1 MAKAPPETTTSDLAK
16 SGDDDQTS
24 ALFSSFLRS
33 FAIVEAAVSSATPLT
48 LDAICAATG
57 LPKST
62 VHRVL
67 HNLVGSRI
75 LAVEVNGRG
84 YSAGDRL
91 HALLSIVEAG
101 SSLHRRRREIMM
113 KLVDR
118 VGHTCNFT
126 TLALNDVVYVDRVEA
141 NWPGRTKLYPGSHVP
156 VHCTS
161 TGKLLL
167 SFLPARQRR
176 RLLFRAALPKYTD
189 STVTDPIS
197 IEKEL
202 RRIRR
207 RFIATDEGGYLDG
220 MVSVAVPVFGQ
231 NRRVIGG
238 VAVHARQASLPLDQA
253 LSHLPDLKQAARDL
267 GTIYRRLG

>member
-1 MAKAPPETTTSDLAK
+1 MSKAPVDPPSDFAK
-16 SGDDDQTS
+16 SGDEDRTC

-33 FAIVEAAVSSATPLT
+33 FAIIEAAVSLTTPPRT

-57 LPKST
+57 SPKST
-62 VHRVL
+62 AHRVL
-67 HNLVGSRI
+67 HNLVASRI
-75 LAVEVNGRG
+75 LAVEANGRG

-91 HALLSIVEAG
+91 HALLSVVEAG
-101 SSLHRRRREIMM
+101 SSLRRRRREIMT

-126 TLALNDVVYVDRVEA
+126 TLTLNDVVYVDRVEA
-141 NWPGRTKLYPGSHVP
+141 NWPACTKLFPGSHVP

-176 RLLFRAALPKYTD
+176 RLLFRTALPKFTD
-189 STVTDPIS
+189 STVTDPIR
-197 IEKEL
+197 IEEEL
-202 RRIRR
+202 KHIRR

-220 MVSVAVPVFGQ
+220 MVSIAVPVFGQ

-238 VAVHARQASLPLDQA
+238 VAVHAHQASLPLDKA
-253 LSHLPDLKQAARDL
+253 FSHLSDLKQAARDL

>member
-1 MAKAPPETTTSDLAK
+1 MAKSPLETTASDLAK
-16 SGDDDQTS
+16 SGDDHQTC

-33 FAIVEAAVSSATPLT
+33 FTIIEAAVSSTTPLT

-57 LPKST
+57 SPKST

-67 HNLVGSRI
+67 HNLVSSRI
-75 LAVEVNGRG
+75 LAVEANGRG
-84 YSAGDRL
+84 FSAGDRL
-91 HALLSIVEAG
+91 HALLSAVEAG
-101 SSLHRRRREIMM
+101 SSLHRRRREIMT

-141 NWPGRTKLYPGSHVP
+141 NWPGCMKLYPGSHVP

-176 RLLFRAALPKYTD
+176 RLLFRTALPKLTD
-189 STVTDPIS
+189 STVTDPIR
-197 IEKEL
+197 IEEEL
-202 RRIRR
+202 KDIRR

-220 MVSVAVPVFGQ
+220 MVSIAVPVFGQ

-238 VAVHARQASLPLDQA
+238 VAVHAHQASLPLDKA
-253 LSHLPDLKQAARDL
+253 FSYLSDLKQAARDL